1 MRQTIPHD
9 EWINSFNNP
18 KVEVLGKYRGR
29 RHPIEVMCK
38 KCGKVWTPMAMQVS
52 RGQGCSDCQY
62 AEKRKKY
69 RIPLEEFDKRVLDV
83 HKGKIKRASSDSD
96 YTGVNGKIVYRC
108 LVCGSTWETT
118 GSRVVN
124 YPFCGCPKCA
134 KSKYEEKVA
143 EYLDSLG
150 IEYVQGACLAD
161 CKSAGGGK
169 SFFDF
174 VLPGIGVIEVDGEQ
188 HFGLGK
194 EYWFTHES
202 LERIVVSD
210 ELKTKYCEEHQIPL
224 LRIRY
229 SQIRRNKKYVSEL
242 DDFLNHSE
250 EYVVRH
256 NREFPTEEEYYQE
269 RKEKLMN
276 TEVDIFELKERI
288 LSCPSKRRSIIIYK
302 DLVGNEYTSLPTL
315 CKENHISY
323 RNVKKKRDNGM
334 SLEEILLE
342 HSKKQYI
349 NLS

>member
-1 MRQTIPHD
+1 MQRAKTHD
-9 EWINSFNNP
+9 EWLNSFSNT

-29 RHPIEVMCK
+29 RHPIEVKCK

-62 AEKRKKY
+62 AEKRQNY
-69 RIPLEEFDKRVLDV
+69 RVPLSEFDKRLKNV
-83 HKGKIKRASSDSD
+83 HKGKIKRISPDCD
-96 YTGVNGKIVYRC
+96 YTGVYGKMKYRC
-108 LVCGSTWETT
+108 LVCDNEWETT
-118 GSRVVN
+118 GSSVVN
-124 YPFCGCPKCA
+124 APLCGCPKCA

-202 LERIVVSD
+202 LDRIIASD
-210 ELKTKYCEEHQIPL
+210 ELKTRYCEEHEIPL

-229 SQIRRNKKYVSEL
+229 DQLKKSECYKSEL
-242 DDFLNHSE
+242 HTFLNEPDKFVGKHNTKYDTEQLYYSE
-250 EYVVRH
+250 R
-256 NREFPTEEEYYQE
+256 F
-269 RKEKLMN
+269 KIK
-276 TEVDIFELKERI
+276 
-288 LSCPSKRRSIIIYK
+288 
-302 DLVGNEYTSLPTL
+302 
-315 CKENHISY
+315 
-323 RNVKKKRDNGM
+323 
-334 SLEEILLE
+334 
-342 HSKKQYI
+342 
-349 NLS
+349 